1 MFKSLP
7 RLNQGRDLV
16 NTKKKSGSRPC
27 AKMIKVA
34 TFIFLINSKNKGRD
48 LDHGLDQGR
57 DLDNAKKLNQGR
69 DLVQIRSGS
78 RP

>member
-1 MFKSLP
+1 
-7 RLNQGRDLV
+7 
-16 NTKKKSGSRPC
+16 
-27 AKMIKVA
+27 MIKVA